1 MNEITQ
7 GTVLLTFLLF
17 CRIGGCLML
26 MPGFGSGRIP
36 VQVRLFLAASVTLA
50 LAPILIPVVQPALA
64 GATAATIMQL
74 ILSETLVGAM
84 IGTMARLFFLA
95 LQFMGTAASMLVGYS
110 GMADAS
116 IEENEPAPAMATL
129 FTLTA
134 TVLLFALGLHV
145 DVMRALVASY
155 SVLSMTD
162 LYDPQFGLSKVTDAA
177 SDSFILIAQLLAPF
191 LAYSLIVN
199 FLFGILNKLTPIIPV
214 YFISAPFVMTGG
226 LLLLYF
232 TFKEALT
239 LFLSTF
245 QMFLANG

>member
-1 MNEITQ
+1 VTEITQ

-36 VQVRLFLAASVTLA
+36 VQVRLFLAVSVTLA
-50 LAPILIPVVQPALA
+50 LAPLLIPVVQPALA
-64 GATAATIMQL
+64 GATAPTIAQL

-110 GMADAS
+110 GMADTA

-129 FTLTA
+129 LTLTA

-162 LYDPQFGLSKVTDAA
+162 LYDPQFGLSKVADAA

-226 LLLLYF
+226 LFLLYF

-239 LFLSTF
+239 LFLSAF